1 MQLQTENYN
10 YLFQIVFFY
19 FLFMF
24 LKKTYLDFKIQKENL
39 KLIEYRTQIIIH
51 EMKRKEELKNTR
63 VEREQKRER
72 EREEREQKRNER
84 VQNRKKNIFEFNQP
98 ETIPDD

>member
-24 LKKTYLDFKIQKENL
+24 LKNTYLDFKIQKANL

-63 VEREQKRER
+63 VEREQKR
-72 EREEREQKRNER
+72 NER
-84 VQNRKKNIFEFNQP
+84 AQNRKKNIFEFNQP